1 MVSMETEHLE
11 FRAQVW
17 RYWKGTSVAVSLTPE
32 NYCNWQVWEVWEVW
46 EVWIR
51 PSRPL
56 HVFLMVCLTKMLT
69 GWMIQMWTR
78 RMQDWAGVGHG
89 SMIILDFLG
98 THCL

>member
-11 FRAQVW
+11 FLAQVW

-46 EVWIR
+46 IR

-56 HVFLMVCLTKMLT
+56 HVFLMDE
-69 GWMIQMWTR
+69 R
-78 RMQDWAGVGHG
+78 RDAVDGEIVDLFG
-89 SMIILDFLG
+89 SEREG
-98 THCL
+98 